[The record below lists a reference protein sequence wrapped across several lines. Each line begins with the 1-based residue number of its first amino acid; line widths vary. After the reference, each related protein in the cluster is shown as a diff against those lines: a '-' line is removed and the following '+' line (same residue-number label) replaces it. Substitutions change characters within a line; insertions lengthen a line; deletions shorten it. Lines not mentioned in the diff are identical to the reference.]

1 MSDDKHIKLIKSAKE
16 NIRKDERISKKG
28 ERLKKEALNKKHKK

>member
-1 MSDDKHIKLIKSAKE
+1 MSDDKRIKLIKSAKE

-28 ERLKKEALNKKHKK
+28 ERLKKEAAKKKSKK

>member
-1 MSDDKHIKLIKSAKE
+1 MSDDKHIKLIESAKE

-28 ERLKKEALNKKHKK
+28 ERLKKEAEKKKHTK